1 MHLFVRAYFAKWV
14 RKPELFGVTQ
24 HRDSGKS
31 VTASNWHDVVAMSG
45 TGGHLPESSGSGGAA
60 WVDGSHG
67 VPESGRAS
75 RSQLRLRNHSLD
87 IGSGGATWGGHHA
100 PAFGDARLSHQRPR
114 NHSLDTGSLDDAALA
129 FAESTFGH
137 DHFSEADL
145 WANEVLDDGG
155 SHAESG
161 HYVSDF
167 DGTAHAPLDAA
178 LRVGQQ
184 PTPASPWHVAYASS
198 AGRDSAPAAPAAPA
212 PPAAAASHAGSY
224 VAVPAEQLTQ
234 RAASSAAASGSVTV
248 STSTSRHAPTAAA
261 ASIAATPGTTRS
273 EASVAVNTRTYSA
286 DLPSWR
292 PRSASDASAL
302 AAALRDAEADY
313 APQRQSVGFTGAT
326 NAAAAHRPQPPQP
339 PQPGTSRRSARE
351 GSKASVRNA
360 NLAAYAGPF
369 SLVEFWDGVESKVVS
384 QGVGGMIRMRVIGG
398 AVQLPAL
405 TFHLANDV
413 R

>member
-1 MHLFVRAYFAKWV
+1 M
-14 RKPELFGVTQ
+14 FGVT
-24 HRDSGKS
+24 HNATSGKS

-45 TGGHLPESSGSGGAA
+45 TGGRLPDCSGNGGAA

-67 VPESGRAS
+67 VPESGRAT
-75 RSQLRLRNHSLD
+75 RSQLRVGNHSLD

-100 PAFGDARLSHQRPR
+100 PAYGDARLSHQRPR

-161 HYVSDF
+161 HYASDF
-167 DGTAHAPLDAA
+167 NGTANVPLDAA

-184 PTPASPWHVAYASS
+184 PAPASPWHVAYASS

-261 ASIAATPGTTRS
+261 VSIAATPGTTRS
-273 EASVAVNTRTYSA
+273 EVSVAVNTRTYSA

-339 PQPGTSRRSARE
+339 GTSRRSARE

-384 QGVGGMIRMRVIGG
+384 QGVGGMMRMRVIGG
-398 AVQLPAL
+398 AIPLPAL
-405 TFHLANDV
+405 TFHWANDV